1 MQKQKICHII
11 NSLDFGGIETIV
23 RDFSNYDP
31 TVNVIIFQKKGSDIF
46 TETVDSNVPVYF
58 VKSGWFNCIKIL
70 KIMKAHNCN
79 KICSHVFSNIFEMI
93 LLHFL
98 SSTQILQVLHS
109 EYQLNLLSKLKN
121 IIAYRLA
128 LFFGI
133 KVICVSNGV
142 AQYALNNLKLHNV
155 SVIYNGID
163 ASKFYYDTTKRHDKF
178 IVVHIGSFT
187 YPKNHKLL
195 IKIFHE
201 FYLTNSNARLRLVG
215 DGALLDDIKK
225 QVRTC
230 GLEEVVEFCGAVVDV
245 PNCISG
251 GSVFLFPSLSL

>member
-1 MQKQKICHII
+1 
-11 NSLDFGGIETIV
+11 
-23 RDFSNYDP
+23 
-31 TVNVIIFQKKGSDIF
+31 
-46 TETVDSNVPVYF
+46 
-58 VKSGWFNCIKIL
+58 
-70 KIMKAHNCN
+70 
-79 KICSHVFSNIFEMI
+79 
-93 LLHFL
+93 
-98 SSTQILQVLHS
+98 
-109 EYQLNLLSKLKN
+109 
-121 IIAYRLA
+121 
-128 LFFGI
+128 
-133 KVICVSNGV
+133 
-142 AQYALNNLKLHNV
+142 V

-251 GSVFLFPSLSL
+251 GSVFLFPSLFEGFGKAVIEAMSMGIVPIISDYPAAHEIIEHKKHGYIVKDQDVSRYVRYLTRLSQDEELHTTMAQMCRNRVNNKFTMKKMIEEYYDA